1 MLWKN
6 IQFEYQLNYSFL
18 WEILYLNI
26 FCFSL
31 VSSLSKSSSPIGS
44 NCDSPLTPSTIMS
57 YSGVKR
63 PKRNR
68 TSFKHQQLRQMKQYF
83 NLNHNPDS
91 KDLKQLSQRTGLSK
105 RVLQVIYISVESIL
119 NTMETKSKLIP

>member
-1 MLWKN
+1 
-6 IQFEYQLNYSFL
+6 
-18 WEILYLNI
+18 
-26 FCFSL
+26 
-31 VSSLSKSSSPIGS
+31 
-44 NCDSPLTPSTIMS
+44 MS